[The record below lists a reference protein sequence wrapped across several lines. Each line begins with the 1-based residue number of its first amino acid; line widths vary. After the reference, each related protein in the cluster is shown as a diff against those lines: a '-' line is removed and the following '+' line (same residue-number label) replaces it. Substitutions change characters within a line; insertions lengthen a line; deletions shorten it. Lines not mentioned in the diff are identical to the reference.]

1 MMVELLLAHGADPT
15 ATDVHNATADVVAK
29 QNGFI
34 NLGSRLRLA
43 MFGASE
49 QLGDYIDKQASEGQR
64 GSAKFR
70 PQRSTKLAVRGIC
83 HFTGILRVPRLHRLA
98 HWSGSGLNA

>member
-1 MMVELLLAHGADPT
+1 MVLWLLL
-15 ATDVHNATADVVAK
+15 AK

-49 QLGDYIDKQASEGQR
+49 QLGDYIDKQASEGVEPGPAVAAARHALTKLSEDEFACLVQDTVDELQR
-64 GSAKFR
+64 RETSAK
-70 PQRSTKLAVRGIC
+70 
-83 HFTGILRVPRLHRLA
+83 
-98 HWSGSGLNA
+98 